1 MIPRK
6 IFQTFEQK
14 SFEPEFQKIV
24 DYWKTENPD
33 FKYCLYDDN
42 EREEFIKNNFPAEVY
57 GAYMRIIPQA
67 FKADLWRYCVLY
79 TYGGFY
85 ADIDTA
91 CLGGLERFINSDTE
105 FVAPIDLNLGDL
117 EFHNICN
124 GFIGSIPN
132 HPILKKC
139 IDRIVLS
146 VKKQE
151 MPSENIMNFSGPGR
165 LGIAVNQYL
174 NRPDKETMVNFEG
187 IYSKVH
193 LIKFEHGLE
202 YVRDLDGKKILQSKS
217 GAPFLKHLYEFECKK
232 IKNHFDWGKLGFKNV
247 PFEQI
252 VQTDPFTISAE
263 ITTIDNYHNGKP
275 ASFNLYKYCGI
286 SDCIRRG
293 WRWEEHQHEVIDK
306 YLNKDSIAI
315 EVGAHIGTLTIK
327 LSKVAKQVYAF
338 EPMEITYSMLERN
351 LLLNDCKNVKT
362 YNKGVGD
369 KISSVNVKWISA
381 NNSGG
386 TGLAG
391 GYLTK
396 DNNLQNFLHIR
407 IDKEK
412 KVDLVDLDS
421 MDFGK
426 VDFLKIDAEG
436 YEELV
441 VKGAEN
447 LIKENMPLIILECFG
462 ESTFNTHS
470 FDPMIPSEK
479 EVGRRYASLYGLGYI
494 HEHVSFDD
502 FLFIP
507 PRLQN

>member
-57 GAYMRIIPQA
+57 GTYMRIIPQA

-117 EFHNICN
+117 EFHNIFN
-124 GFIGSIPN
+124 AFIGSIPN

-187 IYSKVH
+187 RYSKVD
-193 LIKFEHGLE
+193 LIKFEHGPE
-202 YVRDLDGKKILQSKS
+202 YVRDLEGNKILQNKNGNPSMK
-217 GAPFLKHLYEFECKK
+217 LLYNQECKK
-232 IKNHFDWGKLGFKNV
+232 IKNHFDWGKFGFKNV

-252 VQTDPFTISAE
+252 VQTDNAPLKEKALF
-263 ITTIDNYHNGKP
+263 
-275 ASFNLYKYCGI
+275 SFNPLIKEHLHPLRGIFSDKVYEAGGMVREGDVVLDLGASIGDFAFSIRDNKPKHIYCVEPDPSSCELLKINTKGSPVTI
-286 SDCIRRG
+286 IP
-293 WRWEEHQHEVIDK
+293 K
-306 YLNKDSIAI
+306 AI
-315 EVGAHIGTLTIK
+315 VGENE
-327 LSKVAKQVYAF
+327 LSF
-338 EPMEITYSMLERN
+338 NI
-351 LLLNDCKNVKT
+351 LNDQGEWQMVRSPDYEGAKT
-362 YNKGVGD
+362 TFKGLVED
-369 KISSVNVKWISA
+369 YKI
-381 NNSGG
+381 
-386 TGLAG
+386 
-391 GYLTK
+391 
-396 DNNLQNFLHIR
+396 
-407 IDKEK
+407 
-412 KVDLVDLDS
+412 
-421 MDFGK
+421 DFI
-426 VDFLKIDAEG
+426 DFLKIDMEG
-436 YEELV
+436 
-441 VKGAEN
+441 
-447 LIKENMPLIILECFG
+447 G
-462 ESTFNTHS
+462 E
-470 FDPMIPSEK
+470 
-479 EVGRRYASLYGLGYI
+479 YSLRQERSHKYY
-494 HEHVSFDD
+494 
-502 FLFIP
+502 
-507 PRLQN
+507 LQ